1 MNILGYV
8 VQYFNEDSFLP
19 ETGFKHLH
27 KHFNQALESA
37 KARVH
42 DYCNQFQEGLVGPFE
57 LLSPTKKQ
65 ADSDGHV
72 IVFRNA
78 EVQIWIE
85 VIVQ

>member
-8 VQYFNEDSFLP
+8 IQYFNEENFLP
-19 ETGFKHLH
+19 ETGFKYIY
-27 KHFNQALESA
+27 KNFNQALEG
-37 KARVH
+37 ARTRAQ
-42 DYCNQFQEGLVGPFE
+42 DYCNQYQEGLPGPFE

-72 IVFRNA
+72 MVFRNA

-85 VIVQ
+85 VIIQ